1 MRGFL
6 GSIRVVWEKS
16 GRSDWIRTSDPY
28 PPRINTIAKSLIY
41 RAARS
46 RMFTLY
52 SVSVHPFPGTTQ
64 KPHHQKG
71 HP

>member
-6 GSIRVVWEKS
+6 GSSRVVGLKN

-28 PPRINTIAKSLIY
+28 PPRIHTSSKSLIY

-46 RMFTLY
+46 RMFAFY
-52 SVSVHPFPGTTQ
+52 PVSVHPFPGTTQ
-64 KPHHQKG
+64 KPFQETHQ
-71 HP
+71 